1 MFQNNDRRKTSVS
14 DSKNNISAL
23 KPWLKYYKKASLREK
38 MPFCTAYRY
47 LKQLNEKHPH
57 NTALHYYGRNIS
69 FKDFFFEIDKCAN
82 AFFALGVKENDVVS
96 ILSVS
101 VPETVVALYALN
113 KIGATANT
121 IDPRMDVVNIKRMIQ
136 ESESRIL
143 LVLDLAFA
151 KVRQLGAEINQE
163 YVVVQSAYR
172 SLPRLKRIYKSITSP
187 QKGISYDSLV
197 ISWDDF
203 LSRGVGFTAKEA
215 GYKGDATVAITY
227 TGGTTGLPK
236 GVMLTNDGINAV
248 AFNFKHS
255 SIKGRRGE
263 KFLGII
269 PVFSSYGLVCGLHM
283 PLCLGLTMVLVPNFQ
298 PQKIGQ
304 LIKKF
309 KPQHMISVPAFY
321 EIMMQSKEM
330 KNLDLSFLVTMGSG
344 GDTMNEGLEQK
355 LQEFMKAHNMHHP
368 LAQGYGMS
376 EMSAA
381 ASFCAEDIYKPR
393 SVGIPSIT
401 TTIGIFKPDTFEELS
416 FFEEGEICLSGPSM
430 MKGYFKNFKET
441 ENIMRKHPDGKYWIH
456 SGDLGHLDKDGFL
469 FVNGRIKRMIT
480 RFDGHK
486 VFPINIESLVCQHPN
501 VRNCCA
507 VAIRDREHAQGHVPL
522 VLVELNEC
530 NRNSV
535 CKEIFDICNVQLEE
549 RGKPVGIISIDNIPI
564 TSMGKNDYRALEK
577 EYADFDYTLLI

>member
-1 MFQNNDRRKTSVS
+1 
-14 DSKNNISAL
+14 
-23 KPWLKYYKKASLREK
+23 

-47 LKQLNEKHPH
+47 LKQVNEKHP
-57 NTALHYYGRNIS
+57 NDTALHYYGKNIS
-69 FKDFFFEIDKCAN
+69 FKEFFLEIDKCAD

-121 IDPRMDVVNIKRMIQ
+121 IDPRMDVASIKRMIQ
-136 ESESRIL
+136 EAESKIL
-143 LVLDLAFA
+143 LVLDLSFS
-151 KVRQLGAEINQE
+151 KVLQIGAEIDQE

-172 SLPRLKRIYKSITSP
+172 SLPWFKRIYKSITD
-187 QKGISYDSLV
+187 QKSVSYDSLV

-203 LSRGVGFTAKEA
+203 LNRGADFTAKEA
-215 GYKGDATVAITY
+215 EYKGDATVAITY

-236 GVMLTNDGINAV
+236 GVMLTNDSINAV

-255 SIKGRRGE
+255 SIKGRRRE

-269 PVFSSYGLVCGLHM
+269 PIFSSYGLVCGLHM
-283 PLCLGLTMVLVPNFQ
+283 PLSLGLTMVLVPNFQ
-298 PQKIGQ
+298 PHKIGK

-321 EIMMQSKEM
+321 EIMMESKEM
-330 KNLDLSFLVTMGSG
+330 KNIDLSFLITMGSG

-401 TTIGIFKPDTFEELS
+401 TTIGIFKPDTFEELG

-430 MKGYFKNFKET
+430 MKGYFKNKKET
-441 ENIMRKHPDGKYWIH
+441 EHIIRKHPDGKNWIH
-456 SGDLGHLDKDGFL
+456 SGDLGYLDKDGFL

-507 VAIRDREHAQGHVPL
+507 VAIRDREHVQGHVPL

-530 NRNSV
+530 NRDSV

-549 RGKPVGIISIDNIPI
+549 RGKPVGIVSIDNIPF
-564 TSMGKNDYRALEK
+564 TGMGKNDYRALEK